1 MGLTYK
7 LGLTH
12 KQGGEKMVEKS
23 WKKVK
28 SRKGKGLGAVFM
40 ATLLIGAMAYTT
52 TAVAEP
58 QVIKLKYS
66 SPYMPFEPPNVQAN
80 RTLDMVEKKTNGR
93 VKVERFMAGALGG
106 PLEQLGLVSSGAVDI
121 IGLHYDQNREQLPLH
136 QIINTDQLTS
146 REQALANVIA
156 LTWELPDTKAMLDAE
171 QKRNN
176 VKVLYP
182 NSQGVTGITAR
193 FPAKS
198 LADLEGKKV
207 NVITGFHRKVFKE
220 LGWIPVNVHI
230 PELYESLSRGV
241 IDAIFMATA
250 AVIPLKWFE
259 VGKTHLVLGESVVHS
274 QPLAFNLDVWNR
286 LPSDVQQA
294 FIEASLDTAHWS
306 VQHDREVVNK
316 TYETFKKAGVP
327 VVQLTE
333 KEQNRFFEV
342 ISRHA
347 MENYLD
353 NAKKAG
359 FGKEAKVV
367 QKYWDKMKWGKWKK

>member
-1 MGLTYK
+1 ML
-7 LGLTH
+7 
-12 KQGGEKMVEKS
+12 EKS
-23 WKKVK
+23 WKKLK
-28 SRKGKGLGAVFM
+28 SRGGKGLGAVLM
-40 ATLLIGAMAYTT
+40 AILLVGAMAYNT
-52 TAVAEP
+52 TATAAEP
-58 QVIKLKYS
+58 KVIKLKYCS
-66 SPYMPFEPPNVQAN
+66 AYMPFEPPNVQAN

-106 PLEQLGLVSSGAVDI
+106 PLEQLGLASSGAVDL
-121 IGLHYDQNREQLPLH
+121 IGLHIDQFPQQLPLH
-136 QIINTDQLTS
+136 QIINTDQLAS

-176 VKVLYP
+176 IKVLYC

-207 NVITGFHRKVFKE
+207 NVIAGFQRKVFKE

-230 PELYESLSRGV
+230 PELYEALSRGV

-250 AVIPLKWFE
+250 AVIPLKWYE
-259 VGKTHLVLGESVVHS
+259 VGRTHLVLGESVVHS
-274 QPLAFNLDVWNR
+274 QPLAFNLNVWNR

-306 VQHDREVVNK
+306 VQHDIEVVNK
-316 TYETFKKAGVP
+316 TYEAFKKSGVP
-327 VVQLTE
+327 VVKLTK

-347 MENYLD
+347 MEEYLA
-353 NAKKAG
+353 NAKETG
-359 FGKEAKVV
+359 VEDEAAVI
-367 QKYWDKMKWGKWKK
+367 QKCWDQMKWGKWKKK

>member
-1 MGLTYK
+1 
-7 LGLTH
+7 
-12 KQGGEKMVEKS
+12 
-23 WKKVK
+23 
-28 SRKGKGLGAVFM
+28 
-40 ATLLIGAMAYTT
+40 
-52 TAVAEP
+52 
-58 QVIKLKYS
+58 
-66 SPYMPFEPPNVQAN
+66 
-80 RTLDMVEKKTNGR
+80 
-93 VKVERFMAGALGG
+93 MAGALGG

-171 QKRNN
+171 QKRNK

-286 LPSDVQQA
+286 LPADVQQA
-294 FIEASLDTAHWS
+294 FIESSLDTAHWS
-306 VQHDREVVNK
+306 VVHDREVVNK
-316 TYETFKKAGVP
+316 TYEAFKKAGVS

-333 KEQNRFFEV
+333 KEQNKFFEV